1 MTDNDIWMEARKR
14 LAAQLKQPFHRN
26 AILNGDWDRGALV
39 ANKVAEVMAEQ
50 GNLVHKDTPSER
62 CALRSD

>member
-50 GNLVHKDTPSER
+50 GNLVRTRK
-62 CALRSD
+62 